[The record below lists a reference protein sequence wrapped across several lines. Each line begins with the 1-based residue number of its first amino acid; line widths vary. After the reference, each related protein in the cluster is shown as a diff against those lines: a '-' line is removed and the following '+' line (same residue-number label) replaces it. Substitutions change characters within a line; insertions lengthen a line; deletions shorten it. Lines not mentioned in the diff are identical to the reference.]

1 MDNKTK
7 ASQVKLLLQI
17 YSWQK
22 LLRTSLEYN
31 HNRTCVLVYSIVSSD
46 CLCTAGGHAM
56 NSKSPQKSPP
66 KKHAKTSNKVFPG
79 RAQAYLEETDA
90 ETDQS
95 VKNSPG

>member
-1 MDNKTK
+1 MCISVQYCK
-7 ASQVKLLLQI
+7 QWLP
-17 YSWQK
+17 
-22 LLRTSLEYN
+22 
-31 HNRTCVLVYSIVSSD
+31 VY
-46 CLCTAGGHAM
+46 CTAGGQAM

-95 VKNSPG
+95 VKNSPGWVSL

>member
-1 MDNKTK
+1 
-7 ASQVKLLLQI
+7 
-17 YSWQK
+17 
-22 LLRTSLEYN
+22 
-31 HNRTCVLVYSIVSSD
+31 
-46 CLCTAGGHAM
+46 M

-79 RAQAYLEETDA
+79 RAQAYLEETDV